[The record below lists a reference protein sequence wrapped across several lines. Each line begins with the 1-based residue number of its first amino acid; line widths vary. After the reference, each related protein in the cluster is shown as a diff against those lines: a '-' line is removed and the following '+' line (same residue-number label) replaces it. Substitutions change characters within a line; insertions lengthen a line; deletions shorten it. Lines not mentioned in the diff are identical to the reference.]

1 MPRRSTH
8 LAVGI
13 LGSIACAVLLHADGE
28 PDEARWWR
36 VLGASGGGAVGSILP
51 DLLEPSAE
59 LGPNHRGLMHSV
71 ALAVVGGR
79 LDWRQGLR
87 QLRDAA
93 IASYRQS
100 QDLATSIQIRE
111 ARLVDARWAWV
122 AQGALLG
129 FAVGYGS
136 HLLLDGGT
144 RKSLPLLGLRLS
156 A

>member
-13 LGSIACAVLLHADGE
+13 LGSVFCAALLHADEE
-28 PDEARWWR
+28 PEEARWWR
-36 VLGASGGGAVGSILP
+36 VLGASGGGAFGSILP
-51 DLLEPSAE
+51 DVLEPAAE
-59 LGPNHRGLMHSV
+59 LGPNHRGVMHSI

-79 LDWRQGLR
+79 LHWRQGLR
-87 QLRDAA
+87 QLRDSATAA
-93 IASYRQS
+93 YRQS
-100 QDLATSIQIRE
+100 QDLATSIEIRE
-111 ARLVDARWAWV
+111 ARLIDARWGWI

-136 HLLLDGGT
+136 HLLLDGAT
-144 RKSLPLLGLRLS
+144 RKALPLLGLQRS